1 MISSKMINTQEMVSM
16 LSSFKSWMERVLER
30 PFYEAEIM
38 RAEMLIENSRGDDF
52 PPRNIKLKLKQL
64 QLNHK

>member
-1 MISSKMINTQEMVSM
+1 MISSKVINTQEMVNM
-16 LSSFKSWMERVLER
+16 LSSFKSWMERFFER

-38 RAEMLIENSRGDDF
+38 RAEMLLENSGNHF
-52 PPRNIKLKLKQL
+52 PPRNMKMKQL

>member
-1 MISSKMINTQEMVSM
+1 M
-16 LSSFKSWMERVLER
+16 LSSFKSWMERVLEK

-38 RAEMLIENSRGDDF
+38 RAEVLIENSKGDVF
-52 PPRNIKLKLKQL
+52 PPRNLKLKLKQL